1 MQKQEVLLLTQEA
14 KTKMVQAIK
23 KIMQK
28 DGLSMLN
35 FIDSEYWEFKMGKC
49 SKSKIAKMKRDQ
61 KKYGIK
67 GKTNG

>member
-14 KTKMVQAIK
+14 ITKLVQAIK

-35 FIDSEYWEFKMGKC
+35 FIDSEYWEFKMDKC